1 MISDK
6 SNLSSRVGWVLEE
19 TEKLLEGARQS
30 FAAYSGNSSDSDA
43 LANAQEKARGTLGVL
58 DLLDADGAYMLN
70 REVVLLM
77 DALRQDKVDDWEA
90 ACQACADGLTQ
101 LSDYLRHLSEGYA
114 DLPVILLPVLNNLRA
129 TRGAELLSEHLVFLP
144 DEGAITNRQIGTD
157 RYVALDEDK
166 RQEALK
172 RLRHFMQASLLG
184 WFRNEQPE
192 VHLRS
197 ARKVTANMLV
207 MNRIMRLRS
216 LWWVTAALLQ
226 ALEQGSLEHSAAV
239 KVLLGRM
246 EREIRR
252 FREMGEEAYNQ
263 AVPDE
268 LLKNLLYYVGL
279 ADSSEG
285 TLGAVK
291 AAYHLDMY
299 LPKGETLTELRQY
312 YTMPGRELWQAIS
325 GSMLDE
331 LSLLMSQVESLPG
344 HPNAVQILRE
354 VAGKTASMAQTLGML
369 GLGLASSLTDDLA
382 RSQAALADAG
392 DVPDLPMLQRNSE
405 HYLKLETL
413 LREYGETG
421 YDRSEEIFLS
431 DAGSLE
437 NSMATREVVRSM
449 LADVRKLQTEL
460 TAFHKDST
468 GFTHLDEAS
477 KLLRR
482 LHGTLDVLDCA
493 ELEPLTAGSRM
504 FVQDDLLSRHRVP
517 EDREMSCL
525 ADILTLL
532 EASLS
537 CMLQSQDHL
546 PLMEMAYD
554 KLREL
559 DGHTK
564 LELLAGID
572 MAALTE
578 LIENKKKAR
587 QQIQTGLLHR
597 VRSPLLKAG

>member
-1 MISDK
+1 
-6 SNLSSRVGWVLEE
+6 
-19 TEKLLEGARQS
+19 
-30 FAAYSGNSSDSDA
+30 
-43 LANAQEKARGTLGVL
+43 
-58 DLLDADGAYMLN
+58 
-70 REVVLLM
+70 
-77 DALRQDKVDDWEA
+77 
-90 ACQACADGLTQ
+90 
-101 LSDYLRHLSEGYA
+101 
-114 DLPVILLPVLNNLRA
+114 
-129 TRGAELLSEHLVFLP
+129 
-144 DEGAITNRQIGTD
+144 
-157 RYVALDEDK
+157 
-166 RQEALK
+166 
-172 RLRHFMQASLLG
+172 
-184 WFRNEQPE
+184 
-192 VHLRS
+192 
-197 ARKVTANMLV
+197 
-207 MNRIMRLRS
+207 
-216 LWWVTAALLQ
+216 
-226 ALEQGSLEHSAAV
+226 AAV
-239 KVLLGRM
+239 MVLLGRM

-252 FREMGEEAYNQ
+252 FRLIIGFLAHLAE
-263 AVPDE
+263 PDE

-291 AAYHLDMY
+291 SAYHLDMY
-299 LPKGETLTELRQY
+299 LPKGETLSELRQY

-331 LSLLMSQVESLPG
+331 LSLLMSQVEGMPG
-344 HPNAVQILRE
+344 HPNAAQMLKEIS
-354 VAGKTASMAQTLGML
+354 GKTASMAQTLGML

-405 HYLKLETL
+405 HYLKLESL

-431 DAGSLE
+431 EAGALE
-437 NSMATREVVRSM
+437 DSVATREVMRSM
-449 LADVRKLQTEL
+449 LADVKKLQAEL

-468 GFTHLDEAS
+468 QFSHLDEAS

-546 PLMEMAYD
+546 PLMDMAYE

-559 DGHTK
+559 DGYSK
-564 LELLAGID
+564 LELLAGMD
-572 MAALTE
+572 MEALNT

-587 QQIQTGLLHR
+587 QQIQASLLHR